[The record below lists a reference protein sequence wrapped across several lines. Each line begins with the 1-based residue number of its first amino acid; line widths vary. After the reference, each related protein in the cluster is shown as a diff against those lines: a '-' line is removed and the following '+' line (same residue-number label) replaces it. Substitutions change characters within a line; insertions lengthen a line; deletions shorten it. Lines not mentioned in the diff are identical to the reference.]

1 MEPGDVIGEQVEVVE
16 TRTDDKLS
24 EIAMMFQVSY
34 DLAKSTAQ
42 MTIVDHTPA
51 AAASEVQYQLGK
63 TQGVD
68 GTLWLSSPM
77 SMAEAQ
83 TVNVQGN
90 LLQGDAFMVV
100 MTNRTGKQLVATLID
115 RTFWPNAASEDKV
128 STQYTLAVPVDRL
141 SKSL

>member
-1 MEPGDVIGEQVEVVE
+1 ME
-16 TRTDDKLS
+16 
-24 EIAMMFQVSY
+24 FQVSY
-34 DLAKSTAQ
+34 DLARGTAQ
-42 MTIVDHTPA
+42 MTILDHTPA
-51 AAASEVQYQLGK
+51 AAALGVQYQLGK

-77 SMAEAQ
+77 SMAEVR

-90 LLQGDAFMVV
+90 LLQGGALVVV
-100 MTNRTGKQLVATLID
+100 MTDRTGKQLAATQID
-115 RTFWPNAASEDKV
+115 RTFWPNTAPEDRV